1 MVFLH
6 DHYYMYS
13 SQYTRLFY
21 LSNNRILRN
30 FLYPVILIR
39 CNKILK
45 KIHNTVTKFY
55 TSDRQVQEIL
65 RIFSM
70 LNVGSMRR
78 KKKFY
83 LLQTKFYKCSYLG
96 RENAGLGCE
105 LCGSHSVA
113 VGLNLRTY
121 KLDKYYSIYRHWL
134 CKITILHILT
144 IFFICL
150 SANF

>member
-1 MVFLH
+1 MFFLH

-21 LSNNRILRN
+21 LSNNRILPN

-45 KIHNTVTKFY
+45 KIHNTGTNLY

-70 LNVGSMRR
+70 LNVGSMRW

-83 LLQTKFYKCSYLG
+83 LLQTKFYKCSYLR

-105 LCGSHSVA
+105 LWFTLGGSGIKFEDVQ
-113 VGLNLRTY
+113 T
-121 KLDKYYSIYRHWL
+121 
-134 CKITILHILT
+134 
-144 IFFICL
+144 
-150 SANF
+150 